1 MNTTRKLSPSG
12 TMLLFSTVIVAIVA
26 YSVYYAFMAGNALIT
41 AVVLIAA
48 LSIVLP
54 VLKMPTSI
62 HEDDDSIRVKLV
74 AGEKVFL
81 KKDYVI
87 TQINT
92 DSLFTIRLFAT
103 SVFLY
108 WGYFWSK
115 STGSFYALCVDSAHV
130 IMLTSKKD
138 DSKIVI
144 DTPRMQ

>member
-12 TMLLFSTVIVAIVA
+12 TMLLFSAVIVAIVA

-81 KKDYVI
+81 K
-87 TQINT
+87 
-92 DSLFTIRLFAT
+92 
-103 SVFLY
+103 
-108 WGYFWSK
+108 
-115 STGSFYALCVDSAHV
+115 
-130 IMLTSKKD
+130 
-138 DSKIVI
+138 
-144 DTPRMQ
+144 